1 MLDSSLKQ
9 AIEDSGAYKLLG
21 IRIESAVNGEALL
34 AVDFDPKLTQPMG
47 VAHGGVMATLA
58 DSAVAIALMG
68 VLKEPH
74 AISTIEMKINYFR
87 PFLQGTMLA
96 RARIIQKGRSIA
108 VGEVDITD
116 EHGKALGKALMTYK
130 IS

>member
-1 MLDSSLKQ
+1 
-9 AIEDSGAYKLLG
+9 
-21 IRIESAVNGEALL
+21 
-34 AVDFDPKLTQPMG
+34 
-47 VAHGGVMATLA
+47 
-58 DSAVAIALMG
+58 
-68 VLKEPH
+68 
-74 AISTIEMKINYFR
+74 
-87 PFLQGTMLA
+87 MLA